1 MWAVPLSGVSAVSAG
16 TSSSIALFFVHVM
29 AGLDAGGFGSE
40 ESFCVGVSADPQLPE
55 PLRDSLEQLPP
66 WNVDSIFMMDP
77 KEEIARC

>member
-1 MWAVPLSGVSAVSAG
+1 MPLSGVSAVSAG
-16 TSSSIALFFVHVM
+16 TSSSIALFFVM

-40 ESFCVGVSADPQLPE
+40 ESFCVGFSADPQLSE

>member
-16 TSSSIALFFVHVM
+16 TSSSIVLFFVM

-40 ESFCVGVSADPQLPE
+40 ESFRAAVSADPQLPE
-55 PLRDSLEQLPP
+55 PLRDPLEQLPP
-66 WNVDSIFMMDP
+66 WNIDSIFMMDP